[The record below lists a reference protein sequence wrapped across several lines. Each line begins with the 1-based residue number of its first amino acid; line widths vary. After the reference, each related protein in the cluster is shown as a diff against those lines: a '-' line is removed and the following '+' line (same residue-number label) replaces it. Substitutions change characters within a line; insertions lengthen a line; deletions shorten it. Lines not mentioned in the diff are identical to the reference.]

1 VDDAVSTD
9 EVHGDWTE
17 ATENHCFHFFAWRAN
32 FRGFVDTIPGENMG
46 RFFEGMVGA
55 PLGKMRGPDGF
66 RDAGRR
72 HRFFRFARHWDTCRV
87 EEMDRFEGA

>member
-1 VDDAVSTD
+1 MTRFPRAKFTAI
-9 EVHGDWTE
+9 GGKQLKTI
-17 ATENHCFHFFAWRAN
+17 CFHFFAWRAN
-32 FRGFVDTIPGENMG
+32 FRGFVYTIPGEKMG

-55 PLGKMRGPDGF
+55 PLGKTRGPDGF